1 MKVMGLWGDD
11 PVSFFNFEVS
21 FVKTTLFATAAL
33 LCAGLVCVGEAYAF
47 QDTGR
52 SVTAAERA
60 GAHGDELPT
69 KSLSKKQ
76 LALSGTETDGKKAD
90 KKSPSLYIPGLG
102 SVDALPDVDFGLEL
116 LYQDEEI
123 VAPVDKDDGVAI
135 KGRLKHKF

>member
-1 MKVMGLWGDD
+1 MGLWGDD

-33 LCAGLVCVGEAYAF
+33 LGAGLVCVGEASAF

-52 SVTAAERA
+52 SVTAGERA
-60 GAHGDELPT
+60 GVHDDELHT

-76 LALSGTETDGKKAD
+76 LALSGAETDGQKTN

-102 SVDALPDVDFGLEL
+102 SVGSLPDVDFGLEL
-116 LYQDEEI
+116 LYQDQDEEI
-123 VAPVDKDDGVAI
+123 VAPVDKDDAMAI